1 MYHHVLCC
9 TRYVRLRYDQL
20 EPDFGNEDLQTRFE
34 NRAAQE
40 PLEVRS
46 WVIRHHLGAAR
57 TFVDS

>member
-1 MYHHVLCC
+1 
-9 TRYVRLRYDQL
+9 LRYDQL